1 MGRFDSTK
9 TAIDVNITQNGNQE
23 ITGSILN
30 SVLNNMVDA
39 TDAQLDILQ
48 EAIPT
53 KLSDLEQDIPIG
65 SYDDT
70 EIRQELTELSA
81 ETSYDILKLN
91 NGLDDITNAQEPSVN
106 LFRPSLRGKIYQLTG
121 KESIYENG
129 YTQIIK
135 VSEGDRLYFLEW
147 NGTEYIAKKFNV
159 VSAFY
164 KGFADYT
171 KGQEQTTE
179 YLVPSGVDEVR
190 VGIVTNID
198 LSKLCIIK
206 NGLIPTEQVLY
217 NAKSVKVDTSL
228 SLNMPAD
235 AKAVGE
241 ALALKADKSDL
252 DSYVLKETGKG
263 LSANDYTNADKQ
275 KLQSLE
281 NYNDATLRNDIETL
295 GNNINELGYDV
306 TNSLDLKADK
316 TELENAIVSIED
328 SLNLKANKA
337 DLDSSIAEI
346 NDSLSQITKE
356 GEPSANLFE
365 PTIKGMYYS
374 QYGKEQ
380 AADDGRS
387 CQIVKVQEGDILRMY
402 VWNGTSYV
410 AMKVNVFAAYSNGAV
425 QGTSGA
431 SSVTE
436 YLVPTGIDE
445 VRVGVV
451 YADIT
456 KLCLL
461 KNNTDVPSEQIFF
474 GGGLLLRTDT
484 TFTKSGF
491 AADAKAVGDVIRPI
505 AAQTDLIPTKLSRK
519 DWTSENADKDNI
531 YNVED
536 KSNIAHAAYE
546 RYASLREVKRMT
558 DDDVLV
564 QGYCGYYEDA
574 SGNITPNTIQWK
586 IYKGGILYIG
596 GYGKFYDFVK
606 GVECCKNIEEINA
619 EVTRLGSSFW
629 YYGFNANNVNGIST
643 PFGESDQHYG
653 DGIAI
658 QYQPKRYVPYGEE
671 INAENGKPKGY
682 AAPWYQ
688 YRNEVS
694 MMDGITPEDDLY
706 TSHDLYNSKNPNGIY
721 YDRVCIEEDLTKG
734 GITYLGDW
742 TFYRC
747 CVDSLILPTKL
758 QRIGAWGVR
767 YSPTMRTLVMYD
779 GITEIED
786 HGVSRHL
793 AMVTMRM
800 SASLQKIGYQAMGQ
814 NACIKRYAF
823 PSTMTIAEKNAL
835 TENPCLE
842 SIVAEG
848 LTEIPYGFATNAA
861 NLSRASFGE
870 LTTIGTNAFF
880 KSRFNEFTIGA
891 TMATI
896 NGAAFAN
903 AKIEYLTIE
912 NTDILTAITANNYGN
927 VLNAAKRIYVPQ
939 DASVSATFK
948 ALFSKAGSEN
958 GYDIWQ
964 RKPGK

>member
-1 MGRFDSTK
+1 MEVIVKSSPKIEIEFATKVVKVGDGSKINVDSALSTESENPVMNK
-9 TAIDVNITQNGNQE
+9 VITVALNEKVDKVSGKGLSTNDYTTSEKDKLASLENYNDSE
-23 ITGSILN
+23 IKS
-30 SVLNNMVDA
+30 
-39 TDAQLDILQ
+39 Q
-48 EAIPT
+48 
-53 KLSDLEQDIPIG
+53 
-65 SYDDT
+65 
-70 EIRQELTELSA
+70 LTELSA

-121 KESIYENG
+121 NESIYENG

-135 VSEGDRLYFLEW
+135 VSEGDRLYFLIW
-147 NGTEYIAKKFNV
+147 NGTEYIAQKFNA

-171 KGQEQTTE
+171 KGKEQTTE

-206 NGLIPTEQVLY
+206 NGVIPTEQVLY

-241 ALALKADKSDL
+241 ALALKANRSEL
-252 DSYVLKETGKG
+252 ASYVLKESNKG
-263 LSANDYTNADKQ
+263 LSTNDFTNADKQ
-275 KLQSLE
+275 KLQNLE
-281 NYNDATLRNDIETL
+281 NYNDKTLRDYIDKLESDLT
-295 GNNINELGYDV
+295 D
-306 TNSLDLKADK
+306 SLALKADK
-316 TELENAIVSIED
+316 TEL
-328 SLNLKANKA
+328 
-337 DLDSSIAEI
+337 DSSIAEV
-346 NDSLSQITKE
+346 NASLSQITKE
-356 GEPSANLFE
+356 REPSANLFE
-365 PTIKGMYYS
+365 PTITGMFYS
-374 QYGKEQ
+374 QYGKEL

-387 CQIVKVQEGDILRMY
+387 CQIVQVQEGDILRMY

-410 AMKVNVFAAYSNGAV
+410 AQKVNAFAAYSNGTCIGA
-425 QGTSGA
+425 SGA
-431 SSVTE
+431 SGVTE
-436 YLVPTGIDE
+436 YLVPSGVDE

-653 DGIAI
+653 DGNAI
-658 QYQPKRYVPYGEE
+658 QYQPKRYVPFGEE
-671 INAENGKPKGY
+671 INADNGKPKGY

-694 MMDGITPEDDLY
+694 MTDGITPEDDRY
-706 TSHDLYNSKNPNGIY
+706 TSHDLYNGKNPNGIY

-758 QRIGAWGVR
+758 QKIGAWGVR

-779 GITEIED
+779 SITEIED

-793 AMVTMRM
+793 SLVTLRI
-800 SASLQKIGYQAMGQ
+800 SAALQKIGYQAMGQ
-814 NACIKRYAF
+814 NPCIKRYAF
-823 PSTMTIAEKNAL
+823 PITMTIAEKNAL
-835 TENPCLE
+835 AENHGLE
-842 SIVAEG
+842 NIVAEG

-891 TMATI
+891 TMTTI
-896 NGAAFAN
+896 DGAAFAN

-912 NTDILTAITANNYGN
+912 NTDILTAITANSYGN